1 MIPFKNKDSREK
13 GVVEDDSAVPENVR
27 CVDVL
32 AVHVLHGYD
41 SLRLLSGRYARFL
54 SPLHLQSRGCRHRDI
69 HFVFCRLSSHQPAGS
84 PPAGGPGRTGGEKE
98 EQKTNSGSVCGTVT
112 MIQ

>member
-1 MIPFKNKDSREK
+1 MTAPFRKMSDVLTSEQSMSCMDMIP
-13 GVVEDDSAVPENVR
+13 
-27 CVDVL
+27 C
-32 AVHVLHGYD
+32 
-41 SLRLLSGRYARFL
+41 YARFL